1 VRIVALEEHFTTV
14 AIRRANAGHPLEDM
28 YVHMAE
34 AGMWQAATDMPPG
47 LADLGERRLA
57 DMNAAGIDL
66 QVLSQNAPATESL
79 NGRLGTSLAREANDV
94 VAEAVRAYPDRFAAF
109 ATLPMADPKAA
120 ADELERAVSD
130 LGLCGAMV
138 NGHVGGLY
146 LDDASY
152 WPVFER
158 AEALHTPIYL
168 HPTWPVQSVF
178 DACYAG
184 FTPVVSELLATA
196 AWGWHVDTGLHVL
209 RLILGGVFDRFP
221 GLQVIVGHMGEALP
235 SMVWRADWV
244 LAPVIQLT
252 RPIKDYFYDH
262 VSITT
267 SGVFDYAAF
276 ASALHAFGADR
287 IMFAVDYPYSPNQE
301 GRAFLDSLPISPTDR
316 AKIASGNAERLLKL
330 DRA

>member
-1 VRIVALEEHFTTV
+1 LRIVALEEHFTTI
-14 AIRRANAGHPLEDM
+14 AIRQANAGHPLEDM

-47 LADLGERRLA
+47 LADLGDRRLA
-57 DMNAAGIDL
+57 DMDAAGIDL
-66 QVLSQNAPATESL
+66 QVLSQNVPATESL
-79 NGRLGTSLAREANDV
+79 NGSLAARLAREANDA
-94 VAEAVRAYPDRFAAF
+94 VAEAVRAHPDRFAAF
-109 ATLPMADPKAA
+109 ATLPMADPSAA
-120 ADELERAVSD
+120 ADELERAVTD

-138 NGHVGGLY
+138 NGQVNGLY
-146 LDDASY
+146 LDDASC

-158 AEALHTPIYL
+158 SEALHRPIYL

-244 LAPVIQLT
+244 LAPVNDLP

-267 SGVFDYAAF
+267 SGVFDHAAF
-276 ASALHAFGADR
+276 ASALHAFGPDR
-287 IMFAVDYPYSPNQE
+287 IMFSVDYPYSPNQE
-301 GRAFLDSLPISPTDR
+301 GRAFLDSLPVSSGDR
-316 AKIASGNAERLLKL
+316 EKIAYRNAERLLKL
-330 DRA
+330 PRA